1 MKLYKICLDLTLEFR
16 IGNVKNSS
24 LCVYLSISYSCR
36 GRRNNFLRTCRTF
49 ATTLRPRF
57 GKLISLVELVKE

>member
-1 MKLYKICLDLTLEFR
+1 MKFYKICLDLTLEFP
-16 IGNVKNSS
+16 IGNDKIVH
-24 LCVYLSISYSCR
+24 CVYLSISYSCR